1 MDLVIQMSAI
11 TKRYG
16 PLKKKE
22 VKKPPLKSIMENSEN
37 FFVDYTV
44 VDRYNRSE
52 SEISSRPLHV
62 LHQSRFELVPS
73 APTWVKDIKNKINNG
88 KVKYDILGGALKD
101 VILMDYGYTFYI
113 PPPIYRDEKS
123 YDYVARLQDYPDH
136 LKKLAKKFG
145 KLHEKVQA
153 RLNFAEYN
161 EFNRDEQYI
170 YSQEFVDDKGRT
182 RQVTMTRIKLCGKQ
196 DLNTFIKSQ
205 KKERVTRK
213 AKLEEFINLVYDS
226 TKVLNILHRND
237 VYVLDI
243 KPGNIF
249 VCEDDKERQVF
260 AFGDLDM
267 AAICDKRFG
276 NSSKNLCKSELAS
289 LMYLPSNAIMN
300 PIPKNGGDSLRNL
313 YGIQGYAIR
322 DGYALSKTLL
332 MAFNKWFMPYRILLL
347 FENEGFQT
355 DKYDP
360 YQGIYDDAE
369 YKQQFD
375 FRRQLFI
382 DDILKQVV
390 NKSYPS
396 KVEADQKFNQIK
408 AVLESLWDLLYLT
421 AVTGRPVGKKNRLR
435 NWEEMIKPD
444 GINEKIRQ
452 IKIAAT
458 EAGAKTFTRKT
469 RRVLPSRKLT
479 IFGVSE
485 QEEYIKEPIQQ
496 LADDVEEMG
505 VCWKGYRRNSKPRY
519 SKGSCVKVKRRRKR
533 RLKEELK
540 F

>member
-1 MDLVIQMSAI
+1 MSALI
-11 TKRYG
+11 TNRYG

-22 VKKPPLKSIMENSEN
+22 VKKPPLKNIMENSAN
-37 FFVDYTV
+37 LFVDYTV
-44 VDRYNRSE
+44 VDRYNKSE

-62 LHQSRFELVPS
+62 LHQSRFELVRS

-101 VILMDYGYTFYI
+101 VILLDYGYTFYV
-113 PPPIYRDEKS
+113 PPPIYRGEKA
-123 YDYVARLQDYPDH
+123 YDYFYRLKEYPDH
-136 LKKLAKKFG
+136 LKRLSKILG
-145 KLHEKVQA
+145 KLHEKTQA
-153 RLNFAEYN
+153 RLNFP
-161 EFNRDEQYI
+161 DEKSI
-170 YSQEFVDDKGRT
+170 YTQDFVDEKGRT

-205 KKERVTRK
+205 KKKRVKRK
-213 AKLEEFINLVYDS
+213 SKLEEFINLVYDS

-249 VCEDDKERQVF
+249 VCEDNKDRQVF

-267 AAICDKRFG
+267 AEICSTED
-276 NSSKNLCKSELAS
+276 SSKKLCKSDLAS
-289 LMYLPSNAIMN
+289 LMYLPSNAILN

-332 MAFNKWFMPYRILLL
+332 MAFNKWFLPDRILLM

-375 FRRQLFI
+375 ARRQLFI

-390 NKSYPS
+390 NKCYPS
-396 KVEADQKFNQIK
+396 KVEAGLKFNLIRP
-408 AVLESLWDLLYLT
+408 VLESLWDLQYLT
-421 AVTGRPVGKKNRLR
+421 AVTGRPVPKENRLR
-435 NWEEMIKPD
+435 NANEMIKP
-444 GINEKIRQ
+444 NEIYAKIKE
-452 IKIAAT
+452 IKVAAAK
-458 EAGAKTFTRKT
+458 AGAKTFTRYT
-469 RRVLPSRKLT
+469 RKGIPSRKIT
-479 IFGVSE
+479 NFPFSE